1 MLIQLSGYRTQG
13 KNFRGLIADS
23 AEFYANELMRKDLA
37 RNISVDIQIV
47 KRMEKKTNG
56 DQMGT
61 CLITGECSRPREFDL
76 EIDGSH
82 RTTLI
87 LKILA
92 HEMVHIWQFATRKW
106 IQYEKKDI
114 EKWKGE
120 VFEWKGLGYSD
131 LPWEAE
137 ALEKEV
143 ILFHNLIE
151 KTSILD
157 DYMDHAMHRDPETFY
172 EGEYAKIHPSV

>member
-13 KNFRGLIADS
+13 KNFRGLIVDS

-37 RNISVDIQIV
+37 RNISIDIQIV
-47 KRMEKKTNG
+47 RRMEKKTNG

-120 VFEWKGLGYSD
+120 IFEWKGLGYSD

-137 ALEKEV
+137 ALEQEV

-157 DYMDHAMHRDPETFY
+157 NYMDHAMHRDPETFY

>member
-37 RNISVDIQIV
+37 RNISIDIQIV
-47 KRMEKKTNG
+47 RRMEKKTNG

-131 LPWEAE
+131 LPWETE

>member
-13 KNFRGLIADS
+13 KNFRGLIVDS

-37 RNISVDIQIV
+37 RNICIDIQVV
-47 KRMEKKTNG
+47 KKMEKRTNG
-56 DQMGT
+56 NEMGT
-61 CLITGECSRPREFDL
+61 CLITGECSRPREFEL

-82 RTTLI
+82 RTTFI

-92 HEMVHIWQFATRKW
+92 HEIVHVCQFATRKW

-114 EKWKGE
+114 EQ
-120 VFEWKGLGYSD
+120 WKGLGYRD

>member
-37 RNISVDIQIV
+37 RNISIDIQIV
-47 KRMEKKTNG
+47 RRMEKKTNG

-172 EGEYAKIHPSV
+172 EGEYAKIHDT

>member
-13 KNFRGLIADS
+13 KNFRGLIVDS

-37 RNISVDIQIV
+37 RNICIDIQVV
-47 KRMEKKTNG
+47 KKMEKRTNG
-56 DQMGT
+56 NEMGT
-61 CLITGECSRPREFDL
+61 CLITGECSRPREFEL

-82 RTTLI
+82 RTTFI

-92 HEMVHIWQFATRKW
+92 HEIVHVCQFATRKW

-114 EKWKGE
+114 EQWKGE
-120 VFEWKGLGYSD
+120 IFEWEGLDYRD

-137 ALEKEV
+137 AIEKED
-143 ILFHNLIE
+143 ILFHNLIK
-151 KTSILD
+151 KTTILD
-157 DYMDHAMHRDPETFY
+157 DYIDRAMHRDPEIFY
-172 EGEYAKIHPSV
+172 EGDYAKPH

>member
-1 MLIQLSGYRTQG
+1 MSKNSLEDKFPDIICSLTQEIMNNPVITNKG
-13 KNFRGLIADS
+13 
-23 AEFYANELMRKDLA
+23 
-37 RNISVDIQIV
+37 IS
-47 KRMEKKTNG
+47 
-56 DQMGT
+56 
-61 CLITGECSRPREFDL
+61 
-76 EIDGSH
+76 
-82 RTTLI
+82 
-87 LKILA
+87 
-92 HEMVHIWQFATRKW
+92 
-106 IQYEKKDI
+106 YEKKDI

-120 VFEWKGLGYSD
+120 IFEWKGLGYSD

>member
-157 DYMDHAMHRDPETFY
+157 NYMDHAMHRDPETFY

>member
-47 KRMEKKTNG
+47 KKMEKKSNG

-61 CLITGECSRPREFDL
+61 SLITGECSRPREFDIEL
-76 EIDGSH
+76 DGSH
-82 RTTLI
+82 RTTFI

-92 HEMVHIWQFATRKW
+92 HEMVHVWQFATRKW
-106 IQYEKKDI
+106 IQYEKKDV

-120 VFEWKGLGYSD
+120 IFEWKDLHYRD

-137 ALEKEV
+137 ALEKET
-143 ILFHNLIE
+143 ILFHSLLE
-151 KTSILD
+151 KTTILD
-157 DYMDHAMHRDPETFY
+157 DYMDRAMHRDPETFY
-172 EGEYAKIHPSV
+172 EGDYAENH

>member
-37 RNISVDIQIV
+37 RNISIDIQIV
-47 KRMEKKTNG
+47 RRMEKKTNG

-120 VFEWKGLGYSD
+120 VFEWKDLGYSD